1 MQENL
6 QFLAEIWIG
15 YKIRL
20 TQYVGLSNDAMH
32 VHGSLLL
39 LFGSAIILR
48 RRPDSIYCWLVVL
61 SAELFNEFADLKG
74 LAPGEASID
83 AGIHDVYSTMIWPTI
98 LLLLGRLLFPP
109 RQKVNVST
117 QTDTQ
122 TDSGDLLNQ
131 PLDQT
136 SEQPPPV

>member
-6 QFLAEIWIG
+6 QFFAEIWIG

-48 RRPDSIYCWLVVL
+48 RRPDSIYCWLIVL
-61 SAELFNEFADLKG
+61 LAELFNEFADLKG
-74 LAPGEASID
+74 LVPGEASID
-83 AGIHDVYSTMIWPTI
+83 AGIHDIYNTMIWPTI
-98 LLLLGRLLFPP
+98 LLLLGRFLFPP
-109 RQKVNVST
+109 KHKVNVAT
-117 QTDTQ
+117 QTN
-122 TDSGDLLNQ
+122 SGDLLNHTLNQ
-131 PLDQT
+131 A
-136 SEQPPPV
+136 SEQSPPV

>member
-6 QFLAEIWIG
+6 QILAEIWIG

-98 LLLLGRLLFPP
+98 LLLLGRFLFPP

-117 QTDTQ
+117 QTD
-122 TDSGDLLNQ
+122 SGDLFDQ

-136 SEQPPPV
+136 SEQPPTV